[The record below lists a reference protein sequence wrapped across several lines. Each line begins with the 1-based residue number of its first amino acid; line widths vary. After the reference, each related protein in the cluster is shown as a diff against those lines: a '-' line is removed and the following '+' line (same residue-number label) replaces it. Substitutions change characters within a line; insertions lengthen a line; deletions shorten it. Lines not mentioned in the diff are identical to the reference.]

1 MATWKKNAT
10 VEKGFIKKNEMTINI
25 AQKTIQ
31 KSFTRSKYCG
41 ILYMLTILNV

>member
-1 MATWKKNAT
+1 MATWIKNAT
-10 VEKGFIKKNEMTINI
+10 AEKGFIKNEMTINI

-41 ILYMLTILNV
+41 VLYMLTILNV